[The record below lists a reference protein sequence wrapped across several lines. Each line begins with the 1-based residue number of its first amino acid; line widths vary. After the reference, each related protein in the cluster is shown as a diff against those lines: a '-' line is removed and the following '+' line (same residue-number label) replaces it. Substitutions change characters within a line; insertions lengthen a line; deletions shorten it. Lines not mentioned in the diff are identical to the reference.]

1 MTRRRL
7 LQIWAFPAPLAFAE
21 NAPNLVRGKLRTG
34 TAPAVE
40 IPGGLRTELVTDKSS
55 ARVLVDRRLE
65 GLEVEVSGRQIEP
78 GRFEIGPFHLSP
90 VRVIRDGKRLVI
102 TYWCETCSIR
112 SLFPDLCVCCWEPT
126 DLDLREKFD

>member
-7 LQIWAFPAPLAFAE
+7 LQIWAVPAPLVLADHAQD
-21 NAPNLVRGKLRTG
+21 LVRGKLRTG
-34 TAPAVE
+34 AAPAVE
-40 IPGGLRTELVTDKSS
+40 APGGIRTTLVTDKSS

-65 GLEVEVSGRQIEP
+65 GLDVEVSGRQIDP

-90 VRVIRDGKRLVI
+90 VRVIRDGKRLYI

-112 SLFPDLCVCCWEPT
+112 SYFPGLCVCCWEDT
-126 DLDLREKFD
+126 QLDLRERLD